1 MGMDRESAV
10 WKLNDMLQAM
20 GKELEL
26 PDLKLDEQGT
36 CVLSFGEALML
47 KCALDST
54 GSGVTLYAS
63 VGSIPEENAEMAQRL
78 LVGNYFWKETAGSRI
93 GFDPEVLGNVTL
105 TQCMPIDFLD
115 EELFYKNVERFVNA
129 IDYWNKRFS
138 ALQET
143 QDKEAFLKLP

>member
-1 MGMDRESAV
+1 MATDREQAV
-10 WKLNDMLQAM
+10 WKLNGMLQAM

-26 PDLKLDEQGT
+26 PDLKLDEQET

-47 KCALDST
+47 KCSLNST
-54 GSGVTLYAS
+54 GSLATLYAC
-63 VGSIPEENAEMAQRL
+63 VGSIPEENIEFMQRF

-93 GFDPEVLGNVTL
+93 GFDPEVPSDVVL

-115 EELFYKNVERFVNA
+115 EELFYKSVERFVNA

-143 QDKEAFLKLP
+143 RDKEAFMKLP